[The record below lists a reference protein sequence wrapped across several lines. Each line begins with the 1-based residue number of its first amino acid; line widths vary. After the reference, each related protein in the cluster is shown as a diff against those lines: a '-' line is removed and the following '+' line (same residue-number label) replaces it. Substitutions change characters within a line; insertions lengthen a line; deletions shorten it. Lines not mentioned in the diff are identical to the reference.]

1 MTVEVARRVET
12 ARLVALIGALAI
24 GLLSASGVVTQLL
37 FSRPTTVKYA
47 MTVAFACYLIIVIC
61 ARKPLLVMT
70 VVTALVAPFSATADF
85 SGIQVTLG
93 LLTLLPAVL
102 VLLLNRVTPWQSVEV
117 RRSSL
122 AVAVPCMV
130 AALAIPLLHANE
142 TLTWAVGLAA
152 MLGTGWLVASVA
164 RSAFNRRTIA
174 VALVIAT
181 AAQASIAI
189 AEFISGRPFNLY
201 SQAANYGSNYFYRYG
216 NDITGFAFRPSA
228 GMPDPNSLG
237 NVLALGCPLVLALL
251 MTVQNRK
258 LQALLVGAGILN
270 LIGLAVTLSRMSWIG
285 AALGLILTVALLPGR
300 KRLVAASVVVAGVVP
315 AVVVALAVGGTSI
328 ADRFAT
334 VAEPTAATTETRQ
347 EDLTRVAIWETSI
360 EVLSAHPFMG
370 VGIDRLPAYIVAA
383 VPEAS
388 AASHAHSTY
397 LNIAA
402 EAGVIGAAGLL
413 FLVLA
418 AAKDCFHGLRSDR
431 ALYAGV
437 GGALLAMLTVWT
449 TDYTIRSTPVAL
461 MFAAVIGLCA
471 AARHQSVP
479 R

>member
-1 MTVEVARRVET
+1 MTVEVARRIET
-12 ARLVALIGALAI
+12 ARLVVLIGALAI
-24 GLLSASGVVTQLL
+24 GLLSASGLVVQLI

-70 VVTALVAPFSATADF
+70 VVTAVVAPFSATADF
-85 SGIQVTLG
+85 SGVQVTLG

-102 VLLLNRVTPWQSVEV
+102 VLLVTRVTPWQSVEV

-130 AALAIPLLHANE
+130 AALAIPLLRANE
-142 TLTWAVGLAA
+142 TLTWVVGLAA

-164 RSAFNRRTIA
+164 RSTFNRRTIA
-174 VALVIAT
+174 ISLVIAT
-181 AAQASIAI
+181 ATQASIAI

-201 SQAANYGSNYFYRYG
+201 SQASNYGSNYFYRYG
-216 NDITGFAFRPSA
+216 NDITGFSFRPAA

-251 MTVQNRK
+251 LTVKDRR

-270 LIGLAVTLSRMSWIG
+270 VIGLAVTLSRMSWIG
-285 AALGLILTVALLPGR
+285 AALGLVLTVVLLPAG
-300 KRLVAASVVVAGVVP
+300 KRVVAASVVVAGVVP
-315 AVVVALAVGGTSI
+315 AVVVALAVGGASI

-334 VAEPTAATTETRQ
+334 VAQPTAATTETRQ

-360 EVLSAHPFMG
+360 DVLGEHPFLG

-402 EAGVIGAAGLL
+402 EAGVIGAVGLL
-413 FLVLA
+413 FLILG
-418 AAKDCFHGLRSDR
+418 AAKDCVHGLRKDR
-431 ALYAGV
+431 VLYAGT
-437 GGALLAMLTVWT
+437 GGALVSMLTVWT
-449 TDYTIRSTPVAL
+449 TDYTVRSVSVAI

-471 AARHQSVP
+471 AARHPSVP